1 MRGLIAGLAMV
12 AGLATAPTAMAALSV
27 SGDFAT
33 RVISISETSKAADRV
48 TVGAVLGDG
57 FYILNSAGFNS
68 VGPPCASVDAQT
80 ARCPV
85 GDTAGLDFNLA
96 EKNDRVTVDLPPDP
110 TLEAI
115 RYRYRLGAGNDR
127 FTGGLVGE
135 DIRSGIGNDRLA
147 GGAGN
152 DRLSGGKDADRL
164 DGGDGDDS
172 CNGGPDK
179 DQANACESEK
189 GIP

>member
-1 MRGLIAGLAMV
+1 MRGWIAGLAMV
-12 AGLATAPTAMAALSV
+12 TGLAAAPTAMAAVSV
-27 SGDFAT
+27 EGDFAT
-33 RVISISETSKAADRV
+33 RVISISETSKGPDRV
-48 TVGAVLGDG
+48 TLGAVLGDG
-57 FYILNSAGFNS
+57 FYIQDTAGFNS
-68 VGPPCASVDAQT
+68 VAPPCAAVDAQT

-127 FTGGLVGE
+127 FTGGLAAE
-135 DIRSGIGNDRLA
+135 DVRSGIGKDRLA

-164 DGGDGDDS
+164 DGGDGEDS

-179 DQANACESEK
+179 DQANACELVK